1 MIDSIL
7 VSLQGVPSKC
17 EGARDAWTRANL
29 YRAIVLIGGL
39 NNEEDAVKILEQKGV

>member
-7 VSLQGVPSKC
+7 VSLQGVLSKC
-17 EGARDAWTRANL
+17 GGARDAWTRANL

-39 NNEEDAVKILEQKGV
+39 NEEDAVKILEQKGV